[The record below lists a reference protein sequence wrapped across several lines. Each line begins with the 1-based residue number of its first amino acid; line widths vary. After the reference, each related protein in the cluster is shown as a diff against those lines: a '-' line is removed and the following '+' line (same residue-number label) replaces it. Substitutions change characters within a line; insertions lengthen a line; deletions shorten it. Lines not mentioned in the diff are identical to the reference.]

1 MKELESAILMIDIL
15 SDTVSM
21 QSKDLVAINPQLVL
35 KQLEK
40 ISEKLKTANVKVGK
54 ILKIEDLRKLRKLG
68 KKEDK

>member
-1 MKELESAILMIDIL
+1 MQG
-15 SDTVSM
+15 SM
-21 QSKDLVAINPQLVL
+21 PQLVL